1 MSENAITVAKEFIQA
16 INQQDPDL
24 LASLMTPDHR
34 FIDSLGHS
42 ASGWEGVTEGWR
54 LYFQM
59 VPDYRLAIEET
70 SVQEGSVVMLGM
82 ARGTYSHAFEDVQA
96 MGMPNIMRDG
106 SSRESKRW
114 QTPAAVRARV
124 LDGKV
129 AEWRVYADNEPLRR
143 LMKQSM

>member
-1 MSENAITVAKEFIQA
+1 MSKEAIAVAKEFVQA
-16 INQQDPDL
+16 INQQDPDQ

-59 VPDYRLAIEET
+59 VPDYRLDIEET
-70 SVQEGSVVMLGM
+70 YVNEGLVVMLGV
-82 ARGTYSHAFEDVQA
+82 ARGTYTHAFEDVHA
-96 MGMPNIMRDG
+96 MGMPNIMRGG
-106 SSRESKRW
+106 SSREPKNW

-124 LDGKV
+124 LGGKV

-143 LMKQSM
+143 LMKQTM

>member
-1 MSENAITVAKEFIQA
+1 MKENAISVAKEFVQA
-16 INQQDPDL
+16 INQQNPEL
-24 LASLMTPDHR
+24 LASLMTPDHQ

-59 VPDYRLAIEET
+59 VPDYRLDVDET
-70 SVQEGSVVMLGM
+70 YEQEGSVVMLGT
-82 ARGTYSHAFEDVQA
+82 ARGTYSHAFQDVQA
-96 MGMPNIMRDG
+96 MGMPNQMTDSG
-106 SSRESKRW
+106 SREPKRW

-143 LMKQSM
+143 LMKQSI